1 MHGTVKISYMKD
13 LVSAD
18 TRARPEITSNGG
30 GGTWWWWGLYFLEQI
45 LNPLL
50 IKSIG
55 IQLTGINF

>member
-30 GGTWWWWGLYFLEQI
+30 GGGGYISWNKF
-45 LNPLL
+45 
-50 IKSIG
+50 
-55 IQLTGINF
+55 